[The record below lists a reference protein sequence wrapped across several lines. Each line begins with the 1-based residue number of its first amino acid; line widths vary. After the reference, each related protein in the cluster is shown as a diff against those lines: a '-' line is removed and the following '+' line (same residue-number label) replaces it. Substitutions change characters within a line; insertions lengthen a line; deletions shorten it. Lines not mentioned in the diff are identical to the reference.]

1 MYFVVVV
8 QSASWY
14 TCWKRITDLINLR
27 GPSGENG
34 FPENFQGLKG
44 KWELIMLKWN
54 IVCLGQD
61 PLFRYRKTLWNICRD
76 PAIRV
81 RNGEEPWR
89 YCLNPRLG
97 PLQLHQSLWS
107 SGEAQDRGA
116 RMAVLGESFLPGSQ
130 MAICSWYPLTAE
142 REKTLPCLSL

>member
-61 PLFRYRKTLWNICRD
+61 PLFRYRKTLWNTTMNVICIKSPCDNYFNNIARYNMTATATL
-76 PAIRV
+76 PALSSESIGVLLCRQEDITLCTLPPSPPSTL
-81 RNGEEPWR
+81 RR
-89 YCLNPRLG
+89 C
-97 PLQLHQSLWS
+97 SLRAS
-107 SGEAQDRGA
+107 TS
-116 RMAVLGESFLPGSQ
+116 
-130 MAICSWYPLTAE
+130 IPLT
-142 REKTLPCLSL
+142 C